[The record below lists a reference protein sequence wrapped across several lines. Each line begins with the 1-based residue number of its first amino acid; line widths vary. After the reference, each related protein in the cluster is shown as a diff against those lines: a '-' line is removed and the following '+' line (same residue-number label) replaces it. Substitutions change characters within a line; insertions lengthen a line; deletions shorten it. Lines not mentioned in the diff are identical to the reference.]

1 MAEID
6 IVADQIERRLVADLI
21 PYARNSRLHSAES
34 VNKLAAGMREWG
46 WTYPCLID
54 EDNGLIC
61 GHGRVLAAQKLK
73 LTEVPVIVAKGW
85 SEEKKRAYVIWDN
98 KSSDLSIFDPDVL
111 KIELSDLQSGGFDL
125 SLTGFSSLELTSIFA
140 TQEGNTDPDEAPEPP
155 AVPVSQAG
163 DLWTFDGGH
172 RLICGDCTSKEVVD
186 RLLEGRK
193 PHLLVSD
200 QPFGVEYDPAW
211 RSTEVPQVGKW
222 KAPNRSHGAVQNDHR
237 ADWREAWALFPG
249 DVIYVWHDASNP
261 AATQLALEACGFEVR
276 SQIIWRK
283 SSMAV
288 GRGHYHWAHEA
299 MFYAVRKTAN
309 GHWAGDRKQTTV
321 WDIDAPKRS
330 ETGHG
335 TQKPV
340 ECMARPI
347 LNNSAPG
354 DLVLD
359 PFIGSGSSMIAAHT
373 NKRVALGIEIDPK
386 YCDVVCQ
393 RMIGFTGAQPIL
405 AETGETFEQ
414 VKARRLEVV

>member
-1 MAEID
+1 MAEIVIHSRQVEMLPLD
-6 IVADQIERRLVADLI
+6 ALHGYDRNARTHPASQIQVLANIVREHGWTTPILIDDQDEIVA
-21 PYARNSRLHSAES
+21 
-34 VNKLAAGMREWG
+34 
-46 WTYPCLID
+46 
-54 EDNGLIC
+54 
-61 GHGRVLAAQKLK
+61 GHGRLEVARKLK
-73 LTEVPVIVAKGW
+73 MTEVPCVRLSNLSPEQIRMIRISDNQTGLLSGW
-85 SEEKKRAYVIWDN
+85 AD
-98 KSSDLSIFDPDVL
+98 DLL
-111 KIELSDLQSGGFDL
+111 KLELGDLQGLGADL

-200 QPFGVEYDPAW
+200 APYGVEYDPAF
-211 RSTEVPQVGKW
+211 RSRLLQD
-222 KAPNRSHGAVQNDHR
+222 GAHRAEGRVQNDHR

-309 GHWAGDRKQTTV
+309 GHWAGDRKQTTI

-354 DLVLD
+354 DVVLD
-359 PFIGSGSSMIAAHT
+359 GFMGSGSTMIAAHT

-386 YCDVVCQ
+386 YVDVTCL
-393 RMIGFTGAQPIL
+393 RMAAFTGAQPIL